1 MTVDAVPEGSMGAM
15 AGIMLPTA
23 VVMAAKVGVPVVVAI
38 GGPPLD
44 PLCRVQ
50 VRRRARV
57 SE

>member
-1 MTVDAVPEGSMGAM
+1 M
-15 AGIMLPTA
+15 AGIMLPIA
-23 VVMAAKVGVPVVVAI
+23 VVMAAKEGVPVVVAI
-38 GGPPLD
+38 GVPPLD